1 MQERM
6 PEYLHLPLQVLWFDA
21 PEISMIAMLYI
32 TAAIFGG
39 ITWLFLFLGPVL
51 IIPYKRSKPRGFFSH
66 LLYVLG
72 WSNFAGYPPFTTSRF
87 SE

>member
-1 MQERM
+1 M

-21 PEISMIAMLYI
+21 PEITMIAMFYI

-39 ITWLFLFLGPVL
+39 IAWLFLFVGPFL

-66 LLYVLG
+66 VLYALG
-72 WSNFAGYPPFTTSRF
+72 FSKFYGYPIFMV
-87 SE
+87 SEFRE